1 MTVKINKFNSQIYGS
16 SEYMNCSQKDLKEA
30 CSRAKNISF
39 DMEMDFCC
47 MRIEWDGNHT
57 LFEVRNKEG
66 VISLKYKILDNRVEI
81 ISSISPLFYPNKH
94 KTTFIPLT
102 KQQ

>member
-1 MTVKINKFNSQIYGS
+1 
-16 SEYMNCSQKDLKEA
+16 
-30 CSRAKNISF
+30 
-39 DMEMDFCC
+39 

-81 ISSISPLFYPNKH
+81 VSSITPLFYSNKH